1 MAAFRYGALSSE
13 AVREGK
19 PSSPVTG
26 TCEALVWEL
35 GFMRIEE
42 VVMSD
47 QQSVLGTDK
56 LGVGDLDFCS

>member
-1 MAAFRYGALSSE
+1 
-13 AVREGK
+13 
-19 PSSPVTG
+19 
-26 TCEALVWEL
+26 
-35 GFMRIEE
+35 MRIEE